1 MPSSG
6 QGVLSFGGWGAPLRG
21 GGSLRRGGSAPT
33 RARRLSP
40 SLRKYCLH
48 SVKPPASLASLL
60 RRSTRSAVCFTSFR
74 QNLLRSALR
83 HCAPSGQHA
92 AQQGFSL
99 PTSLRSLFCP
109 CSRPCSPHSRL
120 FCPHSRFGLAR
131 TSPSLASWGQKRLH
145 GVCSGYA
152 GAIAPYGFTLAKSP
166 DALCAA
172 RYPMRCRPC
181 FVRPRP
187 SVTHP
192 NRLRFA
198 PLARLTIRCR
208 LLLILFPGVVNELL
222 IPSIRCLLLQW
233 GRRVCPRKVLRGFS
247 PLPHSLLFPVLVGLS
262 DMFWPCRSQHA
273 LNC

>member
-6 QGVLSFGGWGAPLRG
+6 QGVLSFSGGGAPLRG

-33 RARRLSP
+33 RPRRLSI

-48 SVKPPASLASLL
+48 SVKPPASLVSLL
-60 RRSTRSAVCFTSFR
+60 RRFTRSVGGFTSFR
-74 QNLLRSALR
+74 QNLLRSTLR
-83 HCAPSGQHA
+83 HCGPSGQHA

-99 PTSLRSLFCP
+99 PASLRSLLCP

-120 FCPHSRFGLAR
+120 FCPHSRFGWAR
-131 TSPSLASWGQKRLH
+131 TSPSLAPWGQKRLR

-152 GAIAPYGFTLAKSP
+152 GAIAPYGFIHAKSP
-166 DALCAA
+166 AALCAA

-187 SVTHP
+187 SVPHP
-192 NRLRFA
+192 HRFRFA
-198 PLARLTIRCR
+198 PLARLTICCR
-208 LLLILFPGVVNELL
+208 LLLIPFMSDVKELL
-222 IPSIRCLLLQW
+222 IPNLTCLLLQW

-247 PLPHSLLFPVLVGLS
+247 PLPLSLLFPVLMGIS
-262 DMFWPCRSQHA
+262 AMF
-273 LNC
+273 